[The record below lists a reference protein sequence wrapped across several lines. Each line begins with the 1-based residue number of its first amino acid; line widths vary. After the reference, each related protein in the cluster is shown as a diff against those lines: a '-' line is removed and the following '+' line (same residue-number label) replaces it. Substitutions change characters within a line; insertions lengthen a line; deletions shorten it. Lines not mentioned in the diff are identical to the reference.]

1 MAAVGWDG
9 RDVSGLS
16 HEQIHRWTREGAS
29 PEALAA
35 ARDRH
40 LARAD
45 ELRTAAD
52 RLRGAQRGV
61 AEGWIGRDADAAGQR
76 TGTLASRM
84 EQLAETVSGQARG
97 VDGLRAALLRVQAVV
112 GPPRP
117 PALPPLGAPP
127 VLGELRAL
135 VTGAPADGFGGFRAA
150 AEEQAAAREAYR
162 TYLTETAAA
171 ARGVAQAG
179 AGPPPPT
186 AASPGPAPAGAGPA
200 VQAAGR
206 PVPLAGAAT
215 SGTSGMPGPS
225 GAAGGDAAVGT
236 ARGTAPAPGVRGAP
250 TGVLQ
255 RAAAAMTAPAPPG
268 DLPVG
273 PRAVDAGPVPGV
285 TATAR
290 GAGPVLEHGPA
301 TPSPAVGPTTSSPAT
316 PGGAAPGGVAQGG
329 ATQSGAAASAGPV
342 DPGRAPGAPLTPVSG
357 DGGSGRPV
365 PFAAPGSAG
374 RSSTGRRREAR
385 PGGPGQPGPGQTGP
399 GHAGPGPSGLGHTEH
414 GDPAAASA
422 NGPAGTAPAGSDP
435 GQTTA
440 PPDGHPSRPD
450 AGAQPVPG
458 PLDAAPLGIAP
469 ATGGPDEHRL
479 PPRRTEYLVDPD
491 PAGWGADAAR
501 RVAPPVLG
509 EDDDE
514 AGS

>member
-97 VDGLRAALLRVQAVV
+97 VDGMRAALLRVQAAV

-150 AEEQAAAREAYR
+150 AAEQAAAREAYR

-171 ARGVAQAG
+171 ARGVSPAG

-186 AASPGPAPAGAGPA
+186 AAPPGPARCRRGSRGRGRRPAR
-200 VQAAGR
+200 AARRG
-206 PVPLAGAAT
+206 PLARQPRHAR
-215 SGTSGMPGPS
+215 
-225 GAAGGDAAVGT
+225 AGGDLRHGDGS
-236 ARGTAPAPGVRGAP
+236 ARC
-250 TGVLQ
+250 
-255 RAAAAMTAPAPPG
+255 
-268 DLPVG
+268 G
-273 PRAVDAGPVPGV
+273 PRDRARLRGPWRPD
-285 TATAR
+285 R
-290 GAGPVLEHGPA
+290 
-301 TPSPAVGPTTSSPAT
+301 
-316 PGGAAPGGVAQGG
+316 
-329 ATQSGAAASAGPV
+329 GAAARRGR
-342 DPGRAPGAPLTPVSG
+342 PGRARRPRGTSRSVH
-357 DGGSGRPV
+357 GRSV
-365 PFAAPGSAG
+365 PARSRGPPRPRAARG
-374 RSSTGRRREAR
+374 RSSTPAPPPVVHRPPTPSSPAAGRRPPVPGRCRARPRAPGTRGGYRVLRPRLRPPTRAASDRCRSPHRGPPVDRRAERRREHR
-385 PGGPGQPGPGQTGP
+385 PGDGHEGGPADGRPRARRPGP
-399 GHAGPGPSGLGHTEH
+399 AARDEH
-414 GDPAAASA
+414 GAPRRVRTGGTVPAGADASPRPPTATPAAR
-422 NGPAGTAPAGSDP
+422 TP
-435 GQTTA
+435 GLI
-440 PPDGHPSRPD
+440 PRS
-450 AGAQPVPG
+450 G
-458 PLDAAPLGIAP
+458 PLDAAPLGMAP
-469 ATGGPDEHRL
+469 VTGGAEEHRL

-514 AGS
+514 AGP